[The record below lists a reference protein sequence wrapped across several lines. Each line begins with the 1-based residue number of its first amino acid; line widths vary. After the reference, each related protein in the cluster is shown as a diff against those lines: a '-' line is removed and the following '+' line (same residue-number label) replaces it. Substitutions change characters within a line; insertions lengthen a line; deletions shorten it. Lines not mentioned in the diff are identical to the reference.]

1 MQKLVNL
8 KNQKL
13 IADNKKARY
22 NYFIEEE
29 IECGIVLEGSEVK
42 SMRNGRVSI
51 LESYANIE
59 QQQLWLINCH
69 VPNYENAKTFN
80 HVERRRRKLLVK
92 KRELLKLIKNN
103 EKFFLLKRIF
113 RIVPLYWI
121 LTLGVFALAI
131 FVPDVLNN
139 TTANIVHLIKSLFFI
154 PFDKN
159 GTGHF
164 PILFLGWTLNFE
176 VIFYFLFSLVSL
188 QNC

>member
-92 KRELLKLIKNN
+92 KRELFNNRYCIFNKISLLYDNYLI
-103 EKFFLLKRIF
+103 
-113 RIVPLYWI
+113 
-121 LTLGVFALAI
+121 
-131 FVPDVLNN
+131 
-139 TTANIVHLIKSLFFI
+139 FFI
-154 PFDKN
+154 NVFICIWLM
-159 GTGHF
+159 GG
-164 PILFLGWTLNFE
+164 LFKSKYSF
-176 VIFYFLFSLVSL
+176 
-188 QNC
+188 

>member
-92 KRELLKLIKNN
+92 KRELLKLIKNKGR
-103 EKFFLLKRIF
+103 EGMTL
-113 RIVPLYWI
+113 VPLKLYFNEVGIAKI
-121 LTLGVFALAI
+121 LIGIGKGKKNVDKRETEKKR
-131 FVPDVLNN
+131 DW
-139 TTANIVHLIKSLFFI
+139 NIQKGRLLRNKH
-154 PFDKN
+154 
-159 GTGHF
+159 
-164 PILFLGWTLNFE
+164 
-176 VIFYFLFSLVSL
+176 
-188 QNC
+188 

>member
-92 KRELLKLIKNN
+92 KRELLKLIKNKGR
-103 EKFFLLKRIF
+103 EGMTL
-113 RIVPLYWI
+113 VPLKLYFNEAGIAKI
-121 LTLGVFALAI
+121 LIGIGKGKKLYDKRQAEKAK
-131 FVPDVLNN
+131 
-139 TTANIVHLIKSLFFI
+139 VHKRELR
-154 PFDKN
+154 
-159 GTGHF
+159 
-164 PILFLGWTLNFE
+164 NFK
-176 VIFYFLFSLVSL
+176 Y
-188 QNC
+188 

>member
-80 HVERRRRKLLVK
+80 HEERIRRKLLVNN
-92 KRELLKLIKNN
+92 RELLKLIKNKGR
-103 EKFFLLKRIF
+103 EGMTL
-113 RIVPLYWI
+113 VPLKLYFNEAGIAKI
-121 LTLGVFALAI
+121 LIGIGKGKKNVDKRETEKKR
-131 FVPDVLNN
+131 DW
-139 TTANIVHLIKSLFFI
+139 NIQKGRLLRNKH
-154 PFDKN
+154 
-159 GTGHF
+159 
-164 PILFLGWTLNFE
+164 
-176 VIFYFLFSLVSL
+176 
-188 QNC
+188 

>member
-8 KNQKL
+8 RNQKL

-80 HVERRRRKLLVK
+80 HVERRRKKLLVK
-92 KRELLKLIKNN
+92 KRELLKLIKNKGR
-103 EKFFLLKRIF
+103 EGMTL
-113 RIVPLYWI
+113 VPLKLYFNEAGIAKI
-121 LTLGVFALAI
+121 LIGIGKGKKNVDKRETEKKR
-131 FVPDVLNN
+131 DW
-139 TTANIVHLIKSLFFI
+139 NIQKGRLLRNKH
-154 PFDKN
+154 
-159 GTGHF
+159 
-164 PILFLGWTLNFE
+164 
-176 VIFYFLFSLVSL
+176 
-188 QNC
+188 

>member
-69 VPNYENAKTFN
+69 VPNYENC
-80 HVERRRRKLLVK
+80 LLYTSPSP
-92 KRELLKLIKNN
+92 RD
-103 EKFFLLKRIF
+103 R
-113 RIVPLYWI
+113 
-121 LTLGVFALAI
+121 
-131 FVPDVLNN
+131 
-139 TTANIVHLIKSLFFI
+139 S
-154 PFDKN
+154 
-159 GTGHF
+159 
-164 PILFLGWTLNFE
+164 
-176 VIFYFLFSLVSL
+176 VSRMPSSA
-188 QNC
+188 

>member
-92 KRELLKLIKNN
+92 KRELLKLIKNKGREGMTLVPSKLYFN
-103 EKFFLLKRIF
+103 EAGIAKILIGIGKGKKNVDKRETEKKRDWNIQKGRLLK
-113 RIVPLYWI
+113 
-121 LTLGVFALAI
+121 
-131 FVPDVLNN
+131 NK
-139 TTANIVHLIKSLFFI
+139 H
-154 PFDKN
+154 
-159 GTGHF
+159 
-164 PILFLGWTLNFE
+164 
-176 VIFYFLFSLVSL
+176 
-188 QNC
+188 

>member
-59 QQQLWLINCH
+59 QQQLWLINCNI
-69 VPNYENAKTFN
+69 PNYENAKIFN
-80 HVERRRRKLLVK
+80 HVERLS
-92 KRELLKLIKNN
+92 LIH
-103 EKFFLLKRIF
+103 I
-113 RIVPLYWI
+113 
-121 LTLGVFALAI
+121 
-131 FVPDVLNN
+131 
-139 TTANIVHLIKSLFFI
+139 
-154 PFDKN
+154 
-159 GTGHF
+159 
-164 PILFLGWTLNFE
+164 
-176 VIFYFLFSLVSL
+176 
-188 QNC
+188 

>member
-59 QQQLWLINCH
+59 QQQLWLINCNI
-69 VPNYENAKTFN
+69 PNYENAKTFN

-92 KRELLKLIKNN
+92 KRELLKLIKNKGR
-103 EKFFLLKRIF
+103 EGMTL
-113 RIVPLYWI
+113 VPLKLYFNEAGIAKI
-121 LTLGVFALAI
+121 LIGIGKGKKNVDKRETEKKR
-131 FVPDVLNN
+131 DW
-139 TTANIVHLIKSLFFI
+139 NIQKGRLLRNKH
-154 PFDKN
+154 
-159 GTGHF
+159 
-164 PILFLGWTLNFE
+164 
-176 VIFYFLFSLVSL
+176 
-188 QNC
+188 

>member
-1 MQKLVNL
+1 MQKLVKL

-92 KRELLKLIKNN
+92 KKELLKLIKNKGR
-103 EKFFLLKRIF
+103 EGMTL
-113 RIVPLYWI
+113 VPLKLYFNTAGIAKI
-121 LTLGVFALAI
+121 LIGIGKGKKNVDKRETEKKR
-131 FVPDVLNN
+131 DW
-139 TTANIVHLIKSLFFI
+139 NIQKGRLLRNKH
-154 PFDKN
+154 
-159 GTGHF
+159 
-164 PILFLGWTLNFE
+164 
-176 VIFYFLFSLVSL
+176 
-188 QNC
+188 

>member
-29 IECGIVLEGSEVK
+29 IECGIVLEGSEVQ

-51 LESYANIE
+51 LDSYANIE
-59 QQQLWLINCH
+59 QQPLWLINCH

-92 KRELLKLIKNN
+92 KRELLKLIKNKGR
-103 EKFFLLKRIF
+103 EGMTL
-113 RIVPLYWI
+113 VPLKLYFNEAGIAKI
-121 LTLGVFALAI
+121 LIGIGKGKKNVDKRETEKKR
-131 FVPDVLNN
+131 DW
-139 TTANIVHLIKSLFFI
+139 NIQKSRLLRN
-154 PFDKN
+154 K
-159 GTGHF
+159 H
-164 PILFLGWTLNFE
+164 
-176 VIFYFLFSLVSL
+176 
-188 QNC
+188 

>member
-42 SMRNGRVSI
+42 SMRNGKVSI

-69 VPNYENAKTFN
+69 VPNYENAKTFS

-92 KRELLKLIKNN
+92 KRELLKLVKNKGR
-103 EKFFLLKRIF
+103 EGMTL
-113 RIVPLYWI
+113 VPLKLYFNEAGIAKI
-121 LTLGVFALAI
+121 LIGIGKGKKNVDKRETEKKR
-131 FVPDVLNN
+131 DW
-139 TTANIVHLIKSLFFI
+139 NIQKGRLLRNKH
-154 PFDKN
+154 
-159 GTGHF
+159 
-164 PILFLGWTLNFE
+164 
-176 VIFYFLFSLVSL
+176 
-188 QNC
+188 

>member
-42 SMRNGRVSI
+42 SMRNGTVSI

-92 KRELLKLIKNN
+92 KRELLKLIKNKGR
-103 EKFFLLKRIF
+103 EGMTL
-113 RIVPLYWI
+113 VPLKLYFNEAGIAKI
-121 LTLGVFALAI
+121 LIGIGKGKKNVDKRETEKKR
-131 FVPDVLNN
+131 DW
-139 TTANIVHLIKSLFFI
+139 NIQKGRLLRNKH
-154 PFDKN
+154 
-159 GTGHF
+159 
-164 PILFLGWTLNFE
+164 
-176 VIFYFLFSLVSL
+176 
-188 QNC
+188 

>member
-59 QQQLWLINCH
+59 QQQLWLITVSYTH
-69 VPNYENAKTFN
+69 LTLPT
-80 HVERRRRKLLVK
+80 
-92 KRELLKLIKNN
+92 
-103 EKFFLLKRIF
+103 KRI
-113 RIVPLYWI
+113 V
-121 LTLGVFALAI
+121 
-131 FVPDVLNN
+131 
-139 TTANIVHLIKSLFFI
+139 
-154 PFDKN
+154 
-159 GTGHF
+159 
-164 PILFLGWTLNFE
+164 
-176 VIFYFLFSLVSL
+176 
-188 QNC
+188 

>member
-92 KRELLKLIKNN
+92 KRELLNLIKNKGR
-103 EKFFLLKRIF
+103 EGMTL
-113 RIVPLYWI
+113 VPLKLYFNEAGIAKI
-121 LTLGVFALAI
+121 LIGIGKGKKNVDKRETEKKR
-131 FVPDVLNN
+131 DW
-139 TTANIVHLIKSLFFI
+139 NIQKGRLLRNKH
-154 PFDKN
+154 
-159 GTGHF
+159 
-164 PILFLGWTLNFE
+164 
-176 VIFYFLFSLVSL
+176 
-188 QNC
+188 

>member
-69 VPNYENAKTFN
+69 VPNYENAKTFK

-92 KRELLKLIKNN
+92 KRELLKLIKNKGR
-103 EKFFLLKRIF
+103 EGMTL
-113 RIVPLYWI
+113 VPLKLYFNEAGIAKI
-121 LTLGVFALAI
+121 LIGIGKGKKNVDKRETEKKR
-131 FVPDVLNN
+131 DW
-139 TTANIVHLIKSLFFI
+139 NIQKGRLLRNKH
-154 PFDKN
+154 
-159 GTGHF
+159 
-164 PILFLGWTLNFE
+164 
-176 VIFYFLFSLVSL
+176 
-188 QNC
+188 

>member
-1 MQKLVNL
+1 MQKLVKL

-69 VPNYENAKTFN
+69 IPNYENAKTFN

-92 KRELLKLIKNN
+92 KRELLKLIKNKGR
-103 EKFFLLKRIF
+103 EGMTL
-113 RIVPLYWI
+113 VPLKLYFNEAGIAKI
-121 LTLGVFALAI
+121 LIGIGKGKKNVDKRETEKKR
-131 FVPDVLNN
+131 DW
-139 TTANIVHLIKSLFFI
+139 NIQKGRLLRNKH
-154 PFDKN
+154 
-159 GTGHF
+159 
-164 PILFLGWTLNFE
+164 
-176 VIFYFLFSLVSL
+176 
-188 QNC
+188 

>member
-59 QQQLWLINCH
+59 QQQLWLINCN

-80 HVERRRRKLLVK
+80 HVERRRKKLLVK
-92 KRELLKLIKNN
+92 KRELLKLIKNKGR
-103 EKFFLLKRIF
+103 EGMTL
-113 RIVPLYWI
+113 VPLKLYFNEAGIAKI
-121 LTLGVFALAI
+121 LIGIGKGKKNVDKRETEKKR
-131 FVPDVLNN
+131 DW
-139 TTANIVHLIKSLFFI
+139 NIQKGRLLRNKH
-154 PFDKN
+154 
-159 GTGHF
+159 
-164 PILFLGWTLNFE
+164 
-176 VIFYFLFSLVSL
+176 
-188 QNC
+188 

>member
-13 IADNKKARY
+13 IADNKKAHY

-92 KRELLKLIKNN
+92 KRELLKLIKNKGR
-103 EKFFLLKRIF
+103 EGMTL
-113 RIVPLYWI
+113 VPLKLYFNEVGIAKI
-121 LTLGVFALAI
+121 LIGIGKGKKNVDKRETEKKR
-131 FVPDVLNN
+131 DW
-139 TTANIVHLIKSLFFI
+139 NIQKGRLLRNKH
-154 PFDKN
+154 
-159 GTGHF
+159 
-164 PILFLGWTLNFE
+164 
-176 VIFYFLFSLVSL
+176 
-188 QNC
+188 

>member
-92 KRELLKLIKNN
+92 KRELLKLIKNKGR
-103 EKFFLLKRIF
+103 EGMTL
-113 RIVPLYWI
+113 VPLKLYFNEVGIAKI
-121 LTLGVFALAI
+121 LIGIGKGKKNVDKRETEKKR
-131 FVPDVLNN
+131 DW
-139 TTANIVHLIKSLFFI
+139 NIQKGRLLRN
-154 PFDKN
+154 KN
-159 GTGHF
+159 
-164 PILFLGWTLNFE
+164 
-176 VIFYFLFSLVSL
+176 
-188 QNC
+188 

>member
-1 MQKLVNL
+1 MQKLVKL

-92 KRELLKLIKNN
+92 KKELLKLIKNKGR
-103 EKFFLLKRIF
+103 EGMTL
-113 RIVPLYWI
+113 VPLKLYFNEAGIAKI
-121 LTLGVFALAI
+121 LIGIGKGKKNVDKRETEKKR
-131 FVPDVLNN
+131 DW
-139 TTANIVHLIKSLFFI
+139 NIQKGRLLRNKH
-154 PFDKN
+154 
-159 GTGHF
+159 
-164 PILFLGWTLNFE
+164 
-176 VIFYFLFSLVSL
+176 
-188 QNC
+188 

>member
-42 SMRNGRVSI
+42 SMRNGKVSI

-92 KRELLKLIKNN
+92 KRELLKLIKNKGR
-103 EKFFLLKRIF
+103 EGMTL
-113 RIVPLYWI
+113 VPLKLYFNESGIAKI
-121 LTLGVFALAI
+121 LIGIGKGKKYVDKRETEKKR
-131 FVPDVLNN
+131 DW
-139 TTANIVHLIKSLFFI
+139 NIQKGRLLRNKH
-154 PFDKN
+154 
-159 GTGHF
+159 
-164 PILFLGWTLNFE
+164 
-176 VIFYFLFSLVSL
+176 
-188 QNC
+188 